1 MGPASSWIVAIVFVV
16 AFLATWGISKW
27 DVSRLGTSGET
38 QLIAWR
44 GNAFSQIETSVRQT
58 FTALHEEAERMAT
71 SPAIRSG
78 FRSQLDRQPSYDQL
92 VRATNSWSLPDRYF
106 VEIYD
111 YSPALLAWKGPV
123 FPMDAGVTHPDFLA
137 QSIETVAKD
146 GAKRT
151 AFVVWHP
158 ISDGNKAI
166 GVVRMGV
173 IVESYM
179 PLKNDYL
186 RDYSWSEEWTKRLK
200 TSTSFRFGEDTGL
213 VTENERAVRGT
224 LGGVVGKVSIQLP
237 SLESV
242 KIERARRYQ
251 DVQAFWVFMLLLW
264 ITLSLTRHLWTQSE
278 LRMGSEGLEKNSV
291 TLPKLGGYL
300 VYLVAVRW
308 TLLWLD
314 IPSRWQQGKSPLAPL
329 FDPQHLGSVF
339 GFGALRTIGDL
350 GISALFLMLATLVVL
365 RVTSGIR
372 QAVTVSL
379 HFNQNQSAKL
389 QVVALVTGHVLV
401 SVCISW
407 FLFQLSSHAIQDSTL
422 DYFARSGLLPER
434 LILVVFGSL
443 LVTVF
448 SLVLL
453 GGRALWILAHW
464 SRTDL
469 SLLPSQLKLA
479 LIYAISALFFGFL
492 GNYLGWNTPIEVI
505 GIVLISMIAAARTNP
520 IQPARRSPIVAL
532 RHIVPIVMTTS
543 LLLFPML
550 EISSDQKTELR
561 MKDAALSFSEDK
573 DSRVMFAISQVL
585 DLAAQSD
592 FEAELDSLQLLD
604 PSIKRIRTDSLAEE
618 SSRGLLLSALAG
630 YNVTVT
636 LHQKDG
642 TVLGRYSNLIRRVPR
657 STRDAADM
665 ADFGLF
671 RAMYR
676 EFGESGPMI
685 EKLTGISDQNRF
697 RYAGFLGHETARV
710 QTSADAGAKTQATT
724 DPASFYLLVRA
735 EQRALTESAGTPF
748 PKVLS
753 PAGYYGNR
761 YADLSVAEFKDG
773 VLIRTQGRSFGKSF
787 LDESVTEQLRS
798 SPEAWLNEK
807 VRDRSYQT
815 YYRNDNSLESGLS
828 SSVIAVRR
836 RTTNFFDQLYHLLRI
851 VVAGM
856 FLATP
861 FYVGGIFW
869 RFRKS
874 KSLAEPRHFRDRVLN
889 AFFSVGVVTVIAMGF
904 VGLGVVSGENER
916 AIESWLRQHLDR
928 VEETLQLEARGEEL
942 PYRVLDR
949 ISIDSL
955 SARVGL
961 DLNIYHGIEIE
972 QASRPEL
979 IRDRLI
985 ETRLPIEAYEALY
998 FDGFRFITV
1007 NEKLGSFGYT
1017 AGYRALTDER
1027 GLPHYVVSIP
1037 TLPEQER
1044 IEEERARTVAYLF
1057 GALLL
1062 LVLVVMVTASL
1073 LANALTRPIAQLR
1086 AGLQA
1091 VAAGHFERIAQID
1104 SKDEIADLVDSFNTM
1119 QDQLE
1124 ESQRL
1129 IGQHERQLAWKEMAR
1144 QVAHEIKNPLTP
1156 MKLSIQ
1162 HLRSAFLRKSADGT
1176 DDVKFAAKFDQTTT
1190 TLTEQIDTLARI
1202 ANEFSSFGR
1211 MPTHIREEVD
1221 LNAVI
1226 KEAVE
1231 LMQAEDNV
1239 QITTDLGPGRYIV
1252 NADREALRRVYV
1264 NFLKN
1269 AIQSVPEDR
1278 MAEIVVTSRLE
1289 QEGDKTIVLSRVTDN
1304 GAGIPRN
1311 LWEKIFV
1318 PSFSTKTSGTGLGL
1332 AIARKTVENMD
1343 GDIGFDTQFE
1353 KGTTFWI
1360 KVPLVKSDV

>member
-453 GGRALWILAHW
+453 GGRAIWILAHW

-798 SPEAWLNEK
+798 SP
-807 VRDRSYQT
+807 
-815 YYRNDNSLESGLS
+815 
-828 SSVIAVRR
+828 
-836 RTTNFFDQLYHLLRI
+836 
-851 VVAGM
+851 
-856 FLATP
+856 
-861 FYVGGIFW
+861 
-869 RFRKS
+869 
-874 KSLAEPRHFRDRVLN
+874 
-889 AFFSVGVVTVIAMGF
+889 
-904 VGLGVVSGENER
+904 
-916 AIESWLRQHLDR
+916 
-928 VEETLQLEARGEEL
+928 
-942 PYRVLDR
+942 
-949 ISIDSL
+949 
-955 SARVGL
+955 
-961 DLNIYHGIEIE
+961 
-972 QASRPEL
+972 
-979 IRDRLI
+979 
-985 ETRLPIEAYEALY
+985 
-998 FDGFRFITV
+998 
-1007 NEKLGSFGYT
+1007 
-1017 AGYRALTDER
+1017 
-1027 GLPHYVVSIP
+1027 
-1037 TLPEQER
+1037 
-1044 IEEERARTVAYLF
+1044 
-1057 GALLL
+1057 
-1062 LVLVVMVTASL
+1062 
-1073 LANALTRPIAQLR
+1073 
-1086 AGLQA
+1086 
-1091 VAAGHFERIAQID
+1091 
-1104 SKDEIADLVDSFNTM
+1104 
-1119 QDQLE
+1119 
-1124 ESQRL
+1124 
-1129 IGQHERQLAWKEMAR
+1129 
-1144 QVAHEIKNPLTP
+1144 
-1156 MKLSIQ
+1156 
-1162 HLRSAFLRKSADGT
+1162 
-1176 DDVKFAAKFDQTTT
+1176 
-1190 TLTEQIDTLARI
+1190 
-1202 ANEFSSFGR
+1202 
-1211 MPTHIREEVD
+1211 
-1221 LNAVI
+1221 
-1226 KEAVE
+1226 
-1231 LMQAEDNV
+1231 
-1239 QITTDLGPGRYIV
+1239 
-1252 NADREALRRVYV
+1252 
-1264 NFLKN
+1264 
-1269 AIQSVPEDR
+1269 
-1278 MAEIVVTSRLE
+1278 
-1289 QEGDKTIVLSRVTDN
+1289 
-1304 GAGIPRN
+1304 
-1311 LWEKIFV
+1311 
-1318 PSFSTKTSGTGLGL
+1318 
-1332 AIARKTVENMD
+1332 
-1343 GDIGFDTQFE
+1343 
-1353 KGTTFWI
+1353 
-1360 KVPLVKSDV
+1360 